1 MGGGGEGGGMGG
13 GLGGGCGG
21 GLDGGWMKQSSA
33 IVVDA
38 EHVRWTLS

>member
-1 MGGGGEGGGMGG
+1 MGG

-21 GLDGGWMKQSSA
+21 GLDGGWMKQSSE

-38 EHVRWTLS
+38 EHVSWSLS